1 MTKEIVRERER
12 ARFYRSE
19 RDKQAEI
26 IHIYIYIYICLKAVI
41 GSHWT
46 GAGLEDITR
55 ENKSG
60 ALVLSCLGCEGSWR
74 ADL

>member
-1 MTKEIVRERER
+1 MCV
-12 ARFYRSE
+12 
-19 RDKQAEI
+19 
-26 IHIYIYIYICLKAVI
+26 YIYICIFSLKAVI

-46 GAGLEDITR
+46 GAGLADVTR
-55 ENKSG
+55 ENKSE